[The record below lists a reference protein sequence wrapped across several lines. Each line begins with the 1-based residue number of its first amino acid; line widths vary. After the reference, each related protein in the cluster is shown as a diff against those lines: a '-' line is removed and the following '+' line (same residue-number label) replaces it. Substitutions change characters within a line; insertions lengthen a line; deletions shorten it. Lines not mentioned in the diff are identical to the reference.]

1 MAGKMRNCQ
10 RCGKL
15 FMQQNREKIC
25 RDCRD
30 ADREME
36 NKVTQFVRDNPNCK
50 LQEIIDNTGAE
61 ETLVRRMI
69 SEGRFAQN
77 VIKLQCKKC
86 GKEIV
91 VGQYC
96 ETCLSSMQENL
107 QSVQEKISA
116 ANAAALAAKG
126 KGMHSRNLG
135 KK

>member
-15 FMQQNREKIC
+15 FMQQSNEKIC

-30 ADREME
+30 ADVEME
-36 NKVTQFVRDNPNCK
+36 HKVTQYVRDNPNCK
-50 LQEIIDNTGAE
+50 LQEIVDATGAE
-61 ETLVRRMI
+61 ESLIRRMI

-77 VIKLQCKKC
+77 IVQLKCKKC

-96 ETCLSSMQENL
+96 ESCLSSMQENL

-126 KGMHSRNLG
+126 KGMHSKNIG